1 MKVGIFVSGGDAP
14 GMNYV
19 VYEVF
24 NKLSKLGCEL
34 VGIKNGFKGLMENT
48 LMELDAEVLE
58 QNKLYAG
65 SILKSSRAPE
75 FKTQK
80 GVKKGLNTII
90 KNKLDALI
98 ILGGDG
104 SLRGAKELAEQGV
117 KTIFIPSTI
126 DNDLTCSEYSL
137 GYYTAVHA
145 CQNYIEK
152 VMRTIETLNRS
163 CIFEVMGNESGQIAE
178 GVKIAS
184 QPDYTIS
191 EYEPLDISKLAKDI
205 KKNKKE
211 SLVIVLQEKLVNL
224 DELRNELI
232 RRTKREFKTCI
243 VGYLQRGENPTKEEI
258 KKAKAFSALAVEC
271 IRTHS
276 FNKVIV
282 FNKAKCETLSMN
294 EIL

>member
-1 MKVGIFVSGGDAP
+1 MKVGILVSGGDAP

-19 VYEVF
+19 VYDIFE
-24 NKLSKLGCEL
+24 KLSKIGCEL
-34 VGIKNGFKGLMENT
+34 IGIKFGFKGLMENDT
-48 LMELDAEVLE
+48 VQLNSQILE
-58 QNKLYAG
+58 ENKSFAG

-75 FKTQK
+75 FKTSK
-80 GVKKGLNTII
+80 GIKKGLNTIL
-90 KNKLDALI
+90 KNNFDAII

-117 KTIFIPSTI
+117 KVVFIPATI

-145 CQNYIEK
+145 CQKYIEL
-152 VMRTIETLNRS
+152 VMRTMQTLNRS

-178 GVKIAS
+178 GVKISS

-191 EYEPLDISKLAKDI
+191 EYDPLNITKLVRDI

-211 SLVIVLQEKLVNL
+211 SLTIVVQEKLINL
-224 DELRNELI
+224 EEFKNELI
-232 RRTKREFKTCI
+232 AKTKREFKSCVI
-243 VGYLQRGENPTKEEI
+243 GYLQRGENPTKEEI
-258 KKAKAFSALAVEC
+258 KKAKAFSALAVDC
-271 IRTHS
+271 IRTHNL
-276 FNKVIV
+276 NKVIV
-282 FNKAKCETLSMN
+282 FKNSKCTMLSMN